1 MSQQVEAI
9 PEQTDRVALAVPNAD
24 RVAEDFNA
32 IFATEVV
39 GDTKDDVAV
48 ARRVTLQWGHDQV
61 ELFEPLGDGP
71 SAEFLK
77 QDSSGLFAGG
87 FALADPAGLA
97 SYLEEKGIRVHEQDA
112 DRFLVLPEDCQ
123 GTGIILS
130 RTEDRTRVGLSESIW
145 QITYAAPSLD
155 DMCDYYVDKLNMDK
169 LYTSRY
175 QSAQFGYDAGVSW
188 FDARDGAPLDSLE
201 YLEPTKPDTAVD
213 RFVKRNGSGIY
224 MCAIVT
230 DDIPQIRER
239 VEATGPGW
247 THAEI
252 GGYIHP
258 RRLGGMLLGICYF
271 DMYNSSRPLPN

>member
-9 PEQTDRVALAVPNAD
+9 PEQTDRVALVVPNAD
-24 RVAEDFNA
+24 RVAEDFSA

-39 GDTKDDVAV
+39 DDTKDDVAV

-77 QDSSGLFAGG
+77 QGRSGLFAGG

-97 SYLEEKGIRVHEQDA
+97 SHLEARGVRVHEQGA

-123 GTGIILS
+123 GTGIILT
-130 RTEDRTRVGLSESIW
+130 RTEDRSRVGLSDSIW

-155 DMCDYYVDKLNMDK
+155 DMCDYYVDLLNMGE

-175 QSAQFGYDAGVSW
+175 QSPAFGYDAGVSW

-271 DMYNSSRPLPN
+271 DMYNSSRPLPG